1 MKKVSLEDD
10 RSVEAQASKISF
22 DPELEPLLAE
32 NPERFVIFPINY
44 QGNSFKILTFIKVVT
59 RNKIYHCKIIDNK
72 NNSSFEFETSQISA
86 FFNRHKDL

>member
-1 MKKVSLEDD
+1 MPAVEKENFAPLGELSKNKKISENGKIEESLKKVSLEDD

-44 QGNSFKILTFIKVVT
+44 QGNSFKSYK
-59 RNKIYHCKIIDNK
+59 K
-72 NNSSFEFETSQISA
+72 
-86 FFNRHKDL
+86 